1 MLTKD
6 QNPYIL
12 LRSHRKTLAIEIKA
26 DLSILVRVPQGIS
39 KQRVDYFVEKNREW
53 IKTHLEKQ
61 KLRNEAQPVLN
72 EEQIK
77 ELRMQAKTIIPL
89 KVAQYADVMGLHPTG
104 VKITSAAKRYGSCSS
119 KDSLCFSWRLMLLE
133 DEGIDYVV
141 IHELAHIR
149 HKNHGRDF
157 YALIEQYLPD
167 YRKRIKA
174 LKNG

>member
-6 QNPYIL
+6 HNPYIL

-89 KVAQYADVMGLHPTG
+89 KVAQYADVMCLHPTG